1 MRNIRVL
8 ILTATIALCM
18 AVFPGSAVAEDE
30 IPDICKI
37 PVLFVH
43 GYFAGPGMTWDT
55 MVGRFKDDGCPDS
68 HLMAPEFNDRTG
80 CNPEHGRQ
88 ISFWV
93 DVLTERTGSPYVN
106 IVAHSMGGLDT
117 RYYIRYLCGYR
128 RVKHVVTLGGAHH
141 GTITACAEPVS
152 CGADSMCRGTSMDS
166 WTENPFLVQINSCD
180 ETPGNDV
187 MYTSVWSDYD
197 EIIIPQES
205 SIIDGAENIELD
217 AFGVG
222 HLGVCLSGES
232 YGYVKDTFRDQRG
245 SNTTVEDD
253 YSPCVTWCPPL
264 DIEEEAEPEAE
275 LELETEGDGDIDLN
289 DPEPDID
296 LDPDPVV
303 EEDPELA
310 DDIMETEA
318 VEDDMAEDMDS
329 SAEDESVV
337 DGDEPENDEDDTSG
351 DTTVGEAD
359 DDQDKIFTEEDIDYP
374 SICDEWD
381 DGEEDDSSDAS
392 GEGTDT
398 SEPPSGSS
406 DSGCTGGAASFIT
419 LMMAMVF
426 WRRRRGL

>member
-8 ILTATIALCM
+8 ILTATIALCT

-205 SIIDGAENIELD
+205 SIIEGAENIELD

-296 LDPDPVV
+296 PDPDPVV
-303 EEDPELA
+303 EEDPEPEMEMEPELA
-310 DDIMETEA
+310 DEIMDAESNEDTDDILS
-318 VEDDMAEDMDS
+318 DI
-329 SAEDESVV
+329 
-337 DGDEPENDEDDTSG
+337 
-351 DTTVGEAD
+351 D
-359 DDQDKIFTEEDIDYP
+359 DDYA
-374 SICDEWD
+374 SICDEWE
-381 DGEEDDSSDAS
+381 DGEFDAPAEQDKPATDGDLDAVTDTADDDATGEDDSNGETS

-398 SEPPSGSS
+398 NEPPSGSS

-419 LMMAMVF
+419 LMMSMVL
-426 WRRRRGL
+426 WRRKRGR